1 MRIAVTIFHRNTW
14 LGNSSL
20 EEDTFA
26 MPETTS
32 SAQAPTASRLR
43 TTNTFMAIVILLMLG
58 QVAWQEMRISS
69 LKADLEQTRRELT
82 TRVERLANEKLQSH
96 REEMVNAVA
105 FVDDLYRS
113 PDGLQRPDGLYRA
126 DAKRVDAEAIG
137 TWILD
142 VYMQARI
149 AGKSDAEAR
158 QSIADAIKG
167 SDEWRRKHPKP

>member
-1 MRIAVTIFHRNTW
+1 MSEAN
-14 LGNSSL
+14 LSPPDKSGS
-20 EEDTFA
+20 
-26 MPETTS
+26 
-32 SAQAPTASRLR
+32 SRLR
-43 TTNTFMAIVILLMLG
+43 ATNTLMAIVILVLLG

-69 LKADLEQTRRELT
+69 LKADLEQSQRELA
-82 TRVERLANEKLQSH
+82 TRVEKMANDKLQSH

-113 PDGLQRPDGLYRA
+113 ADGLQRPGGLYIP

-158 QSIADAIKG
+158 QSITDAIKG
-167 SDEWRRKHPKP
+167 SEEWRRKHSKP

>member
-1 MRIAVTIFHRNTW
+1 MSEANLPAADHSV
-14 LGNSSL
+14 SK
-20 EEDTFA
+20 
-26 MPETTS
+26 
-32 SAQAPTASRLR
+32 RLR
-43 TTNTFMAIVILLMLG
+43 ATNTFMAIVILLLLG

-69 LKADLEQTRRELT
+69 LKADAEQTRRELT
-82 TRVERLANEKLQSH
+82 TRVERLANDKLQSH

-113 PDGLQRPDGLYRA
+113 PDGLQRPGGLYIA
-126 DAKRVDAEAIG
+126 DAKRIDAEAIG

-167 SDEWRRKHPKP
+167 SDEWRRKHAKP

>member
-1 MRIAVTIFHRNTW
+1 
-14 LGNSSL
+14 
-20 EEDTFA
+20 
-26 MPETTS
+26 MPEANLST
-32 SAQAPTASRLR
+32 PEPPASKRLR
-43 TTNTFMAIVILLMLG
+43 TTNTLMAIVILVLLG
-58 QVAWQEMRISS
+58 QIAWQEMRISS
-69 LKADLEQTRRELT
+69 LKADVEQTRRELT
-82 TRVERLANEKLQSH
+82 TRVEKMATDKLQSH

-113 PDGLQRPDGLYRA
+113 ADGLQRPGGLYIP

-158 QSIADAIKG
+158 RSIADAIKG
-167 SDEWRRKHPKP
+167 SEEWRRKHPTP